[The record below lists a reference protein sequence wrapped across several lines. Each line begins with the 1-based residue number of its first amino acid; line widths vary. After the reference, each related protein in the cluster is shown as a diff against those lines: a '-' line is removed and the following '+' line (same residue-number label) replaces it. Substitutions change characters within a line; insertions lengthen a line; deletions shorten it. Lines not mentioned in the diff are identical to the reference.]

1 MTFREVCSAASIAS
15 GTALYAS
22 DAGRAI
28 VAVVTDEYGIR
39 LSNGEVLESPS
50 RAATRVKELA
60 TGKRYAVNGW
70 KFWHVGEDGP
80 LLSDVRAG
88 CLLRADNLDLKAAF
102 WDGFYDYCAER
113 PDFVGAYSDPSDRV
127 ENKGWYATFGLGRHD
142 VHATAYF
149 APRGSWVGVDLWFTD
164 VALYERLV
172 LLRREVE
179 ALLADLGGKISWR
192 EPGEKTRELQVRLDA
207 DVSSEHWDE
216 LNAWLVTGLLRMRA
230 VAGMLNTY
238 N

>member
-1 MTFREVCSAASIAS
+1 M
-15 GTALYAS
+15 
-22 DAGRAI
+22 GRK
-28 VAVVTDEYGIR
+28 G
-39 LSNGEVLESPS
+39 PS
-50 RAATRVKELA
+50 
-60 TGKRYAVNGW
+60 
-70 KFWHVGEDGP
+70 H
-80 LLSDVRAG
+80 SDVRVG
-88 CLLRADNLDLKAAF
+88 CLVKTDNLDIKPVF
-102 WDGFYDYCAER
+102 WEGFFDYCAER

-149 APRGSWVGVDLWFTD
+149 APRDSWVGVDLWFTD

-172 LLRREVE
+172 VLRREVE